1 MLEWP
6 QEFCPDSQPDAAQW
20 YHVGTNQVLDFHGDP
35 AKAGLTIFSDGNHH
49 MALLD
54 AVCAF
59 RERHTVGEV
68 FYTTTPPGPL
78 VAALRKGGL
87 RVGNLLLSARPQVFI
102 SPAFVL
108 EPLQAEG
115 RVGESRP
122 LFASRGNVLLLPAGN
137 PKGIRGVADLARDDV
152 RLFLSNPQ
160 TEKASY
166 SGYRRNIDG
175 LAEDLGIDL
184 AGAREG
190 DDARIVYGERI
201 HHREAPAAVASGLAD
216 CAVVYSHLG
225 LRYTRIFPDRFET
238 VDLPAVEASHS
249 GSHVAP
255 VGDGGRW
262 GRAFVDFMASD
273 EVAGIYRR
281 HGMDA

>member
-6 QEFCPDSQPDAAQW
+6 GEYCIDSQPGAAQW
-20 YHVGTNQVLDFHGDP
+20 HHAGTNQVLDFHGDP
-35 AKAGLTIFSDGNHH
+35 VRAGLTVYSDGNHH

-59 RERHTVGEV
+59 RERYDVGEV

-78 VAALRKGGL
+78 VDSLRNGGL
-87 RVGNLLLSARPQVFI
+87 RLGNLLLSVQPEVFI
-102 SPAFVL
+102 SPEFVL
-108 EPLQAEG
+108 RPLQDEG
-115 RVGESRP
+115 RLGESRP
-122 LFASRGNVLLLPAGN
+122 LFVSRGNVLLVRAGN
-137 PKGIRGVADLARDDV
+137 PKHIDGVADLARDDV
-152 RLFLSNPQ
+152 RLFLSNPK

-166 SGYRRNIDG
+166 AGYRRNIDG
-175 LAEDLGIDL
+175 LAEEQGIDL
-184 AGAREG
+184 SGVREG

-225 LRYTRIFPDRFET
+225 LRYTRIFPQCFET
-238 VDLPAVEASHS
+238 IELPPVEAARS
-249 GSHVAP
+249 GSHVAA

-262 GRAFVDFMASD
+262 GGAFIDFMGSD
-273 EVAGIYRR
+273 EVADIYRH